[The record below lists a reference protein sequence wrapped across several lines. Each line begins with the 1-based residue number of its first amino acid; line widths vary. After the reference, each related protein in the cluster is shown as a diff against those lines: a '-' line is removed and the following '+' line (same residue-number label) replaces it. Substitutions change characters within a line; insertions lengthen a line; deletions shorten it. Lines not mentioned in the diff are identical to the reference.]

1 MMNTTCYRL
10 VVCEKPSVARSIA
23 AVLGADRRE
32 DGFLSGGGYLVS
44 WCFGHL
50 AELSDADT
58 YDEKFGKWRREDLPI
73 LPEGWQYTVA
83 RDKQKQMNTLRTL
96 MHRDDVY
103 EVINACDAGREGE
116 LIFRTAY
123 NLNNCRKRVKR
134 LWISSMEDE
143 AIFEGFENLR
153 DGAEYDNLYASA
165 LCRSKADWL
174 VGINATRLFSVMYHR
189 TLNVGRVVSPT
200 LALLVQREAEI
211 NAFQPESFYT
221 VHLDFDG
228 FSAAGGR
235 MKEQAE
241 AERLAGDCK
250 NKSAAVTSVVQTKK
264 TEKAPALYDLTTL
277 QRDANRLL
285 GYTAQQT
292 LDYLQSLYE
301 KKLCTYPR
309 TDSRYLTDDMENVV
323 NALALCCAGI
333 CGTEPPAAVCSGQVC
348 SSKKV
353 SDHHAVVPTMAA
365 GETDLE
371 ALPVGEREILRLA
384 ARQVLMAVSAPFVYL
399 ETEVKLDCEGNAFAA
414 KGKTILHMGWRAYT
428 EKGKQ
433 DNTLPELS
441 EGQSLPVSSCEVKEG
456 KTTPPKH
463 FTEDTL
469 LSAMETAGANYRVP
483 TKSNDFVGK
492 GGAAERVSF
501 SPQGGNKRYAA
512 CDDAPED
519 AERRGLGTPATRAAV
534 IEKLVSAGFAERRK
548 VKKAVRL
555 VPSEAGVSL
564 ITVLPEQLQSPLLT
578 AEWEHRL
585 KEIEGGELDAD
596 GFLAGI
602 CDMVAALV
610 RDAAPVDGA
619 EVLFPSGRP
628 VVGKCPRCGAEV
640 TESKNGYFC
649 ERRSCKFGL
658 WRDNRF
664 LAAKRISL
672 TKKMAAS
679 LLTQGRA
686 YASGIYSEKTGKTY
700 DAFIVLEDDGAR
712 SSYKLDFTK

>member
-1 MMNTTCYRL
+1 MHTL
-10 VVCEKPSVARSIA
+10 VVAEKPSVARDIA
-23 AVLGADRRE
+23 RVLGAKDRGE
-32 DGFLSGGGYLVS
+32 NSLIGGGYVVTWAL
-44 WCFGHL
+44 GHL
-50 AELSDADT
+50 VTLKEPQEL
-58 YDEKFGKWRREDLPI
+58 DERYTRWRAEDLPI
-73 LPEGWQYTVA
+73 LPEKMETKVIKKTRSQFLSVKKWMN
-83 RDKQKQMNTLRTL
+83 DKETQNIICAT
-96 MHRDDVY
+96 DS
-103 EVINACDAGREGE
+103 GREGE

-134 LWISSMEDE
+134 LWISSMEDA
-143 AIFEGFENLR
+143 AILQGFDNLR
-153 DGAEYDNLYASA
+153 DGAEYDNLYVSA

-228 FSAAGGR
+228 FSAAGER

-241 AERLAGDCK
+241 AERLAGDCNCK
-250 NKSAAVTSVVQTKK
+250 TAAVTSVVQTKK

-309 TDSRYLTDDMENVV
+309 TDSRYLTDDMEGGV

-371 ALPVGEREILRLA
+371 ALPAGEREILRLVS
-384 ARQVLMAVSAPFVYL
+384 RQVLMAVSAPFVCL
-399 ETEVKLDCEGNAFAA
+399 ETEARLDCGGNAFAA

-433 DNTLPELS
+433 DSTLPELS
-441 EGQSLPVSSCEVKEG
+441 EGQMLSVSSCEVKEG

-469 LSAMETAGANYRVP
+469 LSAMETAG
-483 TKSNDFVGK
+483 KEDM
-492 GGAAERVSF
+492 
-501 SPQGGNKRYAA
+501 
-512 CDDAPED
+512 PED
-519 AERRGLGTPATRAAV
+519 AERKGLGTPATRAAV
-534 IEKLVSAGFAERRK
+534 IEKLVATGFAERRK
-548 VKKAVRL
+548 AKKAVRL
-555 VPSEAGVSL
+555 VPTEAGVSL

-585 KEIEGGELDAD
+585 KEIECGELGAD
-596 GFLAGI
+596 EFLTGI

-610 RDAAPVDGA
+610 RDAAPVDGS

-664 LAAKRISL
+664 LAAKKISL
-672 TKKMAAS
+672 TKKMASS

-700 DAFIVLEDDGAR
+700 NAFIVLEDDGAR

>member
-23 AVLGADRRE
+23 AVLGAGRRG

-50 AELSDADT
+50 AELSDADA
-58 YDEKFGKWRREDLPI
+58 YDEKYGKWRREDLPI
-73 LPEGWQYTVA
+73 LPDSWQYTVS
-83 RDKQKQMNTLRTL
+83 RDKQKQMNTLRAL
-96 MHRDDVY
+96 MHREDVC
-103 EVINACDAGREGE
+103 EVVNACDAGREGE

-134 LWISSMEDE
+134 LWISSMEDA
-143 AIFEGFENLR
+143 AILQGFDNLR

-241 AERLAGDCK
+241 AERLAGDCNSK
-250 NKSAAVTSVVQTKK
+250 AAAVTSVVRTEK
-264 TEKAPALYDLTTL
+264 TEKAPALYDLTAL

-309 TDSRYLTDDMENVV
+309 TDSRYLTDDMEGGV

-371 ALPVGEREILRLA
+371 TLPAGEREILRLA
-384 ARQVLMAVSAPFVYL
+384 ARQVLMAVSAPFVCL
-399 ETEVKLDCEGNAFAA
+399 ETEARLDCGGNAFAA

-433 DNTLPELS
+433 DNALPELS
-441 EGQSLPVSSCEVKEG
+441 EGQLLPVSSCEVKEG
-456 KTTPPKH
+456 RTTPPKH

-469 LSAMETAGANYRVP
+469 LSAMEVAGA
-483 TKSNDFVGK
+483 K
-492 GGAAERVSF
+492 EM
-501 SPQGGNKRYAA
+501 
-512 CDDAPED
+512 PED
-519 AERRGLGTPATRAAV
+519 AERKGLGTPATRAA
-534 IEKLVSAGFAERRK
+534 ILEKLVATGFVERKKSKKTVSLLPTHAGI
-548 VKKAVRL
+548 
-555 VPSEAGVSL
+555 SL
-564 ITVLPEQLQSPLLT
+564 ITVLPEQLQSPLMT

-585 KEIEGGELDAD
+585 KEIERGEESPETFMQGIRSMVCELVKTYKTVLGAD
-596 GFLAGI
+596 
-602 CDMVAALV
+602 
-610 RDAAPVDGA
+610 
-619 EVLFPSGRP
+619 VLFPSGRA
-628 VVGKCPRCGAEV
+628 VVGKCPRCGSDV
-640 TESKNGYFC
+640 TESKKGYFC
-649 ERRSCKFGL
+649 ERNDCHFGL

-664 LAAKRISL
+664 LAAKKINL
-672 TKKMAAS
+672 TKKMAET
-679 LLTQGRA
+679 LLKDGKT
-686 YASGIYSEKTGKTY
+686 YASGIFSEKTGKTY
-700 DAFIVLEDDGAR
+700 DAYIVLEDDGAR